1 VSVTTA
7 FAWLVAVAV
16 SLALAAC
23 GGSDSGSSPSS
34 SSSARTTGQSADAGV
49 AYARAQI
56 AKATAV
62 PAFRT
67 PGPGFDASAARGKT
81 VFVIPYTS
89 AIPFLNAINDS
100 LVAVGKQYGVKVT
113 VYRNQGRPSEWVQ
126 GMNQAIAQK
135 ASAIILGAPPE
146 QLGPQLKRAKTAG
159 IPVDVLHL
167 YDRVMPMPRDVTSTV
182 FAPFTDAARL
192 MADWVIMDTNGK
204 AEAVILTDTSV
215 PPSKYIVS
223 AMQAEFREHCPSCK
237 TTVVDV
243 PAADWATKM
252 QSATQSA
259 LLANPGVNYVL
270 PIYDS
275 ASQFVIPGIRAAGRS
290 GKVEIATYNGTP
302 FVLEN
307 MRTKNTVAMDVGES
321 QAWIAHANMDQVL
334 RMITGRKPLPDAET
348 PIRVFNQSNIAE
360 AGKPPDPN
368 RAFGNSYVAGYRA
381 VWSGE

>member
-1 VSVTTA
+1 
-7 FAWLVAVAV
+7 LVPAAV
-16 SLALAAC
+16 SLVLAAC
-23 GGSDSGSSPSS
+23 GSSGGSSPSTS
-34 SSSARTTGQSADAGV
+34 AGMSSSAHGADTGA

-56 AKATAV
+56 AKASAV
-62 PAFRT
+62 PRFAA
-67 PGPGFDASAARGKT
+67 PGAGFDASAARGKT

-113 VYRNQGRPSEWVQ
+113 VYPNQGRSSEWVQ
-126 GMNQAIAQK
+126 GINQAIAQK
-135 ASAIILGAPPE
+135 ASAIILGAPPA
-146 QLGPQLKRAKTAG
+146 QLGPQLKQAKAAG

-167 YDRVMPMPRDVTSTV
+167 YDRVMPVPRDVTSTV
-182 FAPFTDAARL
+182 FAPFTEAARL
-192 MADWVIMDTNGK
+192 MADWVIMDTSGK
-204 AEAVILTDTSV
+204 ADAVILTDNAV

-223 AMQAEFREHCPSCK
+223 AMQAEFRAHCRSCK

-243 PAADWATKM
+243 PSADWATKM

-259 LLANPGVNYVL
+259 LLADPGVNYVV

-290 GKVEIATYNGTP
+290 GKVKVATYNGTP

-307 MRTKNTVAMDVGES
+307 IRTKNTVAMDVGES

-334 RMITGRKPLPDAET
+334 RMITGRKPLPAAQT

-360 AGKPPDPN
+360 AGNPPDPD

-381 VWSGE
+381 VWGGT

>member
-1 VSVTTA
+1 MA
-7 FAWLVAVAV
+7 AAV
-16 SLALAAC
+16 SLVLAAC
-23 GGSDSGSSPSS
+23 GSSGGSSPSTS
-34 SSSARTTGQSADAGV
+34 AATSSSAQTTGHGV

-56 AKATAV
+56 AKASRV
-62 PAFRT
+62 PTFPA
-67 PGPGFDASAARGKT
+67 PGPGFNASAARGKT

-89 AIPFLNAINDS
+89 AVPFLNAINDS

-113 VYRNQGRPSEWVQ
+113 VYPNQGRSSEWVQ

-146 QLGPQLKRAKTAG
+146 QLGPQLKQAKAAG

-167 YDRVMPMPRDVTSTV
+167 YDRVMPVPRDVTSTV
-182 FAPFTDAARL
+182 FAPFTKAARL
-192 MADWVIMDTNGK
+192 MADWVIMDTSGK
-204 AEAVILTDTSV
+204 ADAVILTDRSV
-215 PPSKYIVS
+215 PPSKHIVS
-223 AMQAEFREHCPSCK
+223 AMQAEFRAHCPDCE

-243 PAADWATKM
+243 PATDWATKM

-259 LLANPGVNYVL
+259 LLADPGINYVV

-290 GKVEIATYNGTP
+290 GKVRIATYNGTP

-307 MRTKNTVAMDVGES
+307 IRTKNIVAMDVGES

-334 RMITGRKPLPDAET
+334 RMITGRKPLPAAQT